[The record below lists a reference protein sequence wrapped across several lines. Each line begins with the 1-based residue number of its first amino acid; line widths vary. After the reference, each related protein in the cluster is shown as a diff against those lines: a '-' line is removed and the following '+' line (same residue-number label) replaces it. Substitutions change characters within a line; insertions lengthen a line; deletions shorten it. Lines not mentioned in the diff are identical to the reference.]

1 MHDMK
6 EVSIGRL
13 SAILA
18 RVLPV
23 LRNAGLTDVAIGGS
37 SAPALLDHL
46 FAGRALQMRDFDLMV
61 VAGRPV
67 EAELLRR
74 IGEALDT
81 PDFRFLPRYVYP
93 RRRARGGPEL
103 WTAGWGAIWDALGV
117 EVDVSVFHD
126 EAALELNGLMNVDRI
141 RIPVGGAPGLVDAG
155 FVDAGLVDVVAGLL
169 RCGSGAAALAAGLV
183 VDRSDGYAGWTSA
196 APSLVATHAVF
207 ASPIECAIRVVRTCA
222 AKLGLEHL
230 DERLASPLRAAIRDG
245 HQRGDRFLRVRNVV
259 KLLHDAQAGVELE
272 MLHELGAFDR
282 WLPEIGDLVDR
293 LGPGSL
299 SRLFAEAERAERWTP
314 AHRAVFAE
322 AGEQGG
328 DAVSRLHL
336 EALLLQMTP
345 AARESLL
352 DEVAVAEPT
361 FAALVRAKLPVAM
374 ARFTAAAPA
383 PLGLTT

>member
-6 EVSIGRL
+6 EVSVGRL
-13 SAILA
+13 TAILA

-81 PDFRFLPRYVYP
+81 PDFHFLPRYVYP

-103 WTAGWGAIWDALGV
+103 WTVGWGAIWDALGV

-141 RIPVGGAPGLVDAG
+141 RIPVGEAPGLVDI
-155 FVDAGLVDVVAGLL
+155 VAGLL
-169 RCGSGAAALAAGLV
+169 HCGSGAAALAAGLV
-183 VDRSDGYAGWTSA
+183 IDRSDGYAGWTSA
-196 APSLVATHAVF
+196 APSLVATHAVS

-299 SRLFAEAERAERWTP
+299 SRLFAEADRGERWTP
-314 AHRAVFAE
+314 AHGAAFAE

-328 DAVSRLHL
+328 DAVSRLRL
-336 EALLLQMTP
+336 EALLLEMTP

-361 FAALVRAKLPVAM
+361 FAALVRAKLPVAR
-374 ARFTAAAPA
+374 APFPAAAPA
-383 PLGLTT
+383 PLRPDDLTWR

>member
-13 SAILA
+13 AAILA

-23 LRNAGLTDVAIGGS
+23 LRNAGLTDIAIGGS

-46 FAGRALQMRDFDLMV
+46 FAGRALQMRDFDLIV

-74 IGEALDT
+74 IGEALDA

-103 WTAGWGAIWDALGV
+103 WTVGWGAIWDALGV

-141 RIPVGGAPGLVDAG
+141 RIPVSEAPGLVDAG
-155 FVDAGLVDVVAGLL
+155 FVDVAAGLL
-169 RCGSGAAALAAGLV
+169 HCGSGAAALAAGLV

-196 APSLVATHAVF
+196 APSLVAAHAVS

-222 AKLGLEHL
+222 AKLGIEHL

-259 KLLHDAQAGVELE
+259 KLLHDAKAGVELE

-282 WLPEIGDLVDR
+282 WLPEIGGLVHR

-299 SRLFAEAERAERWTP
+299 SMLFAEAERAERRTP
-314 AHRAVFAE
+314 AHRAAFAE

-328 DAVSRLHL
+328 DAVSRIRL
-336 EALLLQMTP
+336 EALLLEMTP

-361 FAALVRAKLPVAM
+361 FAALVRAKLPVAR
-374 ARFTAAAPA
+374 APFPAAAPA
-383 PLGLTT
+383 PLRPDDLTWR